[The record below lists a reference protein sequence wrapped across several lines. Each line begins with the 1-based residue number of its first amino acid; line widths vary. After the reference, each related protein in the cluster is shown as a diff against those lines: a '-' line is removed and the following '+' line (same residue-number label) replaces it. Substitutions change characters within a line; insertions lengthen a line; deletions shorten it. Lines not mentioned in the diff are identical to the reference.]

1 MHVSFIAVD
10 IETSP
15 NCDKDYIIIRDG
27 GSDDNIIDKYC
38 GQMLPSSQ
46 RSSGNRMF
54 IHFHSNEQ
62 NTRSGFRLKWEAL
75 LKLKPIV
82 PYTTTMAPKGIFLFE
97 IKKEIKVRTNI

>member
-1 MHVSFIAVD
+1 MSFIAVD
-10 IETSP
+10 IEKSS

-27 GSDDNIIDKYC
+27 ERDDKIIGKYC

-46 RSSGNRMF
+46 RSSGNRML

-62 NTRSGFRLKWEAL
+62 NTKSGFRLKWEAL

-82 PYTTTMAPKGIFLFE
+82 PYTTTMAPKGIFCLKFKNK
-97 IKKEIKVRTNI
+97 IKFS